1 MLTFLPLNF
10 FLKKLF
16 QLIYIHKS
24 SPFEQ
29 SLLPSVNM
37 SAFTAGGPISG
48 LVRQLYGRI
57 LERLDH
63 DVEILNEVKGIATA
77 NGPHVPHI
85 NSGSDETRSLMS
97 IIEERYEN
105 LGAAFN
111 RQYFIECN
119 LTYFGCNDIKEAE
132 EDFES
137 AKALL
142 EFRDDSA
149 PIDLPMGSF
158 ITQVDKILKN
168 RRFLPC
174 VPDLTQEKFSFRRL
188 QVSFLIFGI
197 QFVVFR
203 GINNVDVEYSRLKMP
218 RYVDTVLF
226 ELRIVF
232 VDKCQD
238 YGLFNGSNSVN
249 WYCLPLVF
257 PIFRA
262 LMDQDHSEASGLL
275 AGNKQIIARYLAY
288 RQWRSSLFFN
298 IAAIVAGLLFGK
310 VITNFVQEKP
320 GVAGFRV
327 LRPMNQLM

>member
-1 MLTFLPLNF
+1 
-10 FLKKLF
+10 
-16 QLIYIHKS
+16 
-24 SPFEQ
+24 
-29 SLLPSVNM
+29 M
-37 SAFTAGGPISG
+37 SAFTAGGTISG
-48 LVRQLYGRI
+48 LVRRLYGRI

-63 DVEILNEVKGIATA
+63 DVEILNAVKEIATA
-77 NGPHVPHI
+77 NSRHVLHI
-85 NSGSDETRSLMS
+85 NSGSNETRSFMS

-132 EDFES
+132 EDFEN

-149 PIDLPMGSF
+149 PIDLPMRNF
-158 ITQVDKILKN
+158 INQVNILLKR
-168 RRFLPC
+168 RRFLPR
-174 VPDLTQEKFSFRRL
+174 VPDLTQETFSFRKP

-218 RYVDTVLF
+218 RFLDTVLF

-238 YGLFNGSNSVN
+238 YGLFNGTNSVN

-257 PIFRA
+257 PN
-262 LMDQDHSEASGLL
+262 L
-275 AGNKQIIARYLAY
+275 
-288 RQWRSSLFFN
+288 
-298 IAAIVAGLLFGK
+298 
-310 VITNFVQEKP
+310 
-320 GVAGFRV
+320 
-327 LRPMNQLM
+327 